1 MISNK
6 RTIALISILVVVLVW
21 GSAFTVSKV
30 GVQELPPLFLAL
42 MRNAVA
48 TLVLLPF
55 YLAVRKKAARL
66 DPGSIP
72 FGKIIVLG
80 LTGVTLFYA
89 FFNTSLTYTGAAM
102 GSLIQGIM
110 PLVIVIPAA
119 VFLKEKISAKVIA
132 GILISVAGVI
142 MVGFIGQHDQR
153 GSIFG
158 NILMACSVCCWAAFT
173 LISRSMNHFH
183 PIPLTFFI
191 TLAGTVML
199 VPCALIEGWNQPLPE
214 ISSNGWM
221 AIAYLGTLSSAICY
235 ILYNQSLK
243 TLTAAQASNFLN
255 LDPVI
260 GSIIALIFLK
270 EHFSSLQYIGGALVL
285 LGVWLSS
292 GSTEEQQ
299 HH

>member
-6 RTIALISILVVVLVW
+6 RTIALISILAVVLVW
-21 GSAFTVSKV
+21 GSAFSVSKV

-66 DPGSIP
+66 DPGP
-72 FGKIIVLG
+72 VPLGKIILLG
-80 LTGVTLFYA
+80 LTGITFFYA
-89 FFNTSLTYTGAAM
+89 FFNISLTYTGAAM

-119 VFLKEKISAKVIA
+119 VFLKEKITGKVIA
-132 GILISVAGVI
+132 GILISIAGVI
-142 MVGFIGQHDQR
+142 LVGFIGQQDQR
-153 GSIFG
+153 GSITG

-173 LISRSMNHFH
+173 LISRSMNNFH
-183 PIPLTFFI
+183 PIPLTFFV
-191 TLAGTVML
+191 TLAGTIML
-199 VPCALIEGWNQPLPE
+199 IPCALMEGWNQPLPV

-221 AIAYLGTLSSAICY
+221 AIAYLGILSSAICY

-243 TLTAAQASNFLN
+243 ILTAAQASNFLN

-260 GSIIALIFLK
+260 GSAIALIFLK
-270 EHFSSLQYIGGALVL
+270 EHFSSLQFAGGALVL
-285 LGVWLSS
+285 VGVWLSS
-292 GSTEEQQ
+292 GTSEEKQ
-299 HH
+299 HS